1 MTQRD
6 VVIAEVRRLF
16 GDNLEAL
23 AERLSAVDESDA
35 PNFSGLDSARRPE
48 LLLDGAAGLRKVS
61 AGHPG
66 EVTDAEVIGLE
77 AIIALE
83 GRPALFIKGG
93 DFFGVPERWRILTT
107 QRDAIRASIARVGR
121 IEVTGHPD
129 FDWIGTGFLA
139 GPGTVVTA
147 RHVARE
153 FARPGPDHGWRFRT
167 GMSASLDLNREQ
179 GTTEQSEFAITGI
192 VGIHERYD
200 LAALAVAQTGGSGQA
215 LPTPLPVA
223 TAAPGAVR
231 GRTVYVVGYPAWDG
245 TRNDAAHM
253 HEIFRD
259 VYDVKRL
266 QPGLITSW
274 ADGTHVLTHDCST
287 LGGNSGSPVID
298 LETHQVIAVHCS
310 GTYLAANNAVPLWLL
325 IGDELLRKAKVNFD
339 EALR

>member
-6 VVIAEVRRLF
+6 VVIAEVRRIF
-16 GDNLEAL
+16 GDDLEAL

-35 PNFSGLDSARRPE
+35 PDFSGLDPARRPE

-66 EVTDAEVIGLE
+66 EVTDAELIGLE

-93 DFFGVPERWRILTT
+93 DFLGVPERWRVLTT

-121 IEVTGHPD
+121 IEVAGHPD
-129 FDWIGTGFLA
+129 FAWIGSGFLA
-139 GPGTVVTA
+139 GSGTVLTA

-153 FARPGPDHGWRFRT
+153 FARLDSGHGWRFRI

-179 GTTEQSEFAITGI
+179 DATGQTEFAITGI
-192 VGIHERYD
+192 VGIHDRYD
-200 LAALAVAQTGGSGQA
+200 LAALAVTETGGSGQM

-223 TAAPGAVR
+223 TAAPGAVQD
-231 GRTVYVVGYPAWDG
+231 RTVYVVGYPAWDG
-245 TRNDAAHM
+245 VRNDAAHM
-253 HEIFRD
+253 REIFRD
-259 VYDVKRL
+259 AYDVKRL

-298 LETHQVIAVHCS
+298 LETHQVIALHYS
-310 GTYLAANNAVPLWLL
+310 GTYLAANNAIPLWLL
-325 IGDELLRKAKVNFD
+325 IRDELLGKARVNFV
-339 EALR
+339 

>member
-1 MTQRD
+1 MTRRD

-16 GDNLEAL
+16 GDNLEVL
-23 AERLSAVDESDA
+23 AERLSTVDELDA
-35 PNFSGLDSARRPE
+35 ADFSGLDPARRRE
-48 LLLDGAAGLRKVS
+48 LLLDGAIGLRKVS

-83 GRPALFIKGG
+83 GRPALFIKGN

-107 QRDAIRASIARVGR
+107 ERDAIRASIARVGR

-129 FDWIGTGFLA
+129 LDWIGTGFLA
-139 GPGTVVTA
+139 GPGIVVTN

-153 FARPGPDHGWRFRT
+153 FARPEPGHGWRFRT
-167 GMSASLDLNREQ
+167 GMSASIDLNREQ
-179 GTTEQSEFAITGI
+179 DATEQAEFAITGI
-192 VGIHERYD
+192 VGIHDRYD
-200 LAALAVAQTGGSGQA
+200 LAALTVTHAGGSGQA
-215 LPTPLPVA
+215 LPAPLPVA
-223 TAAPGAVR
+223 AAAPGAVLD
-231 GRTVYVVGYPAWDG
+231 RTVYVVGYPAWDG

-253 HEIFRD
+253 RQIFHD

-287 LGGNSGSPVID
+287 LGGNSGSPVFD
-298 LETHQVIAVHCS
+298 LETHQVIAVHYS
-310 GTYLAANNAVPLWLL
+310 GRYLAANNAIPLWSLF
-325 IGDELLRKAKVNFD
+325 GDELLRKAKVNFL